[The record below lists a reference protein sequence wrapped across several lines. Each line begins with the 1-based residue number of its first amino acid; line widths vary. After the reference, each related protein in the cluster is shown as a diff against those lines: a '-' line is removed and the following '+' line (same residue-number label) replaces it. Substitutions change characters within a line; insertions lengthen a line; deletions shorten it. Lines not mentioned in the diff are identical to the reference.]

1 MCDELLG
8 KNAVITGSNRG
19 IGRAII
25 EKFAEEGCNIWAC
38 ARAANKEFE
47 NDMKELSDKY
57 NVFITPVYFD
67 LMNEEEL
74 KKGIKQIISEKK
86 QIDILVNNAGI
97 AFGGT
102 LHMTSM
108 NKLREVFEINYF
120 AQINIIQ
127 MISKIMMRQKS
138 GSIINMAS
146 IGGVETQPG
155 YLAYGSSKAAIIWTT
170 KMLSKELGRYG
181 IRVNAVAPGL
191 TKTDMGMYK
200 SSEEIEKV
208 IERTSLGRM
217 AEKEE
222 VADAVLYLASDKS
235 AFVTGH
241 ILNIDGGRV

>member
-1 MCDELLG
+1 MCKELTG

-19 IGRAII
+19 IGRTIV
-25 EKFAEEGCNIWAC
+25 EKFAENGCNIWAC
-38 ARAANKEFE
+38 ARTQSEEFE
-47 NDMKELSDKY
+47 CDMNELSEKY
-57 NVFITPVYFD
+57 NVSITTVYFD
-67 LMNEEEL
+67 LMDEEDL
-74 KKGIKQIISEKK
+74 KNGIKQIISEKK
-86 QIDILVNNAGI
+86 KIDILVNNAGI
-97 AFGGT
+97 AFGGV

-108 NKLREVFEINYF
+108 KKLKEVFEVNYF

-127 MISKIMMRQKS
+127 MISKMMIREKS

-146 IGGVETQPG
+146 IGGIESEPG
-155 YLAYGSSKAAIIWTT
+155 YLAYGSSKAAFIWAT

-191 TKTDMGMYK
+191 TKTEMGMYK
-200 SSEEIEKV
+200 SEEEIKKV

-222 VADAVLYLASDKS
+222 IANAVLYLASDKS